1 MTRCEQSRWSASSP
15 STRPPFFFRNET
27 AMFRRFFYN
36 IPKRNRRDCDD
47 GIHHRDRNTMA
58 TEFRGRG
65 NRNDELLIKSE
76 ERNEKKNNN
85 NGQKKTREERKR
97 KKMRKKKYS
106 TTARTTTKKKR
117 TRKKYGR
124 WIQKVEEFFFIFRR
138 GFGFLDVAQVEWKS
152 GRRSF
157 PVRAAQ
163 LTTA

>member
-1 MTRCEQSRWSASSP
+1 VTRCEQSRWSASSP

-85 NGQKKTREERKR
+85 NGQKKLREERKR

-106 TTARTTTKKKR
+106 TTARTTTKKK
-117 TRKKYGR
+117 TNTKKI
-124 WIQKVEEFFFIFRR
+124 WAV
-138 GFGFLDVAQVEWKS
+138 DSKS
-152 GRRSF
+152 GGIFFYISARLRLLRRRSS
-157 PVRAAQ
+157 
-163 LTTA
+163 